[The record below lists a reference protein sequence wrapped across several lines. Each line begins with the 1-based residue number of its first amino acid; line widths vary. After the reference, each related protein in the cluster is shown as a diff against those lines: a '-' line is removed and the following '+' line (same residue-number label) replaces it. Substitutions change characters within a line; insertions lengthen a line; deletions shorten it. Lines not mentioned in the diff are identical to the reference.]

1 MTADELEEALIAW
14 GRVYGTGRGSEF
26 AEDRSLTGNS
36 TLARIMGRP
45 KKDSTVKR
53 DGTGRRTAMGGGRP
67 VPMWAVDA
75 IPCTETRT
83 LRPEYDRLE
92 TPIMGRVQTAWMALY
107 RASEEQATA
116 LRVHYQRRDLSRDE
130 RAEVAGLPVSRYKDS
145 VRMGRAWIQGRL
157 SD

>member
-14 GRVYGTGRGSEF
+14 GRVYGTRGYDLT
-26 AEDRSLTGNS
+26 EDRSLTGNS

-45 KKDSTVKR
+45 KQESTVGR
-53 DGTGRRTAMGGGRP
+53 DGISRRVAMGAGRVTP
-67 VPMWAVDA
+67 KWAVDP
-75 IPCTETRT
+75 IPCAETRT
-83 LRPEYDRLE
+83 ARPEHDRRE
-92 TPIMGRVQTAWMALY
+92 TPVMVRVQTAWMALY

-130 RAEVAGLPVSRYKDS
+130 RAEVAGMAVSRYKDS
-145 VRMGRAWIQGRL
+145 VRLGRAWIQGRL